1 MKSWTVTCWVVVS
14 FLTASPSVAQAQ
26 QVEPLALEVT
36 AQNTTLRVG
45 KSVQLTVIA
54 KFPDGTTKDVTAA
67 RHGTRYE
74 TGNQFLGK
82 PPLVTV
88 DPNGLVTAVSSKE
101 GRFITSEEM
110 LVVYRSKAA
119 FIRLRILPW
128 DALEVSAAKT
138 TLRVGETVQLKV
150 VQELPDGSE
159 RDLTSASTGTVYR
172 PSNPRQ
178 VVVEV
183 NENGLVRAVSTL
195 GRTKKWVMISVSNG
209 SLVGVIGLTILPEGS
224 KNGGGRP

>member
-1 MKSWTVTCWVVVS
+1 MNSWIMIWWVVVA
-14 FLTASPSVAQAQ
+14 FIPASQFVAHAQ
-26 QVEPLALEVT
+26 EAEPVSLVVT

-45 KSVQLTVIA
+45 KSVQLKVIA
-54 KFPDGTTKDVTAA
+54 KFPDGTTKDVTGV

-88 DPNGLVTAVSSKE
+88 DPNGLVTAVSSEE
-101 GRFITSEEM
+101 GRFITSEEL
-110 LVVYRSKAA
+110 LVAYKSVAA
-119 FIRLRILPW
+119 FLTLSILPS

-159 RDLTSASTGTVYR
+159 RDLTLPSTGTVYR
-172 PSNPRQ
+172 PSNPQQ

-183 NENGLVRAVSTL
+183 NETGRVRAVSTL
-195 GRTKKWVMISVSNG
+195 GRPKKWTMIFVSNG
-209 SLVGVIGLTILPEGS
+209 SLEGVIGLTILPAG
-224 KNGGGRP
+224 KR